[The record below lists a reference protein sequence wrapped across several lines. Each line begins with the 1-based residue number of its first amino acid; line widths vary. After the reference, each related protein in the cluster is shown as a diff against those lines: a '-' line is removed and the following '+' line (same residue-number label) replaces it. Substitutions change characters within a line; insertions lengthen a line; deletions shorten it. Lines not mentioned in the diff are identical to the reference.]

1 MTTPAAAA
9 SCWSISRRLSV
20 LIAVVTAAAFLLLA
34 VLVYRQTAVSY
45 QARVEAGLATA
56 TGLMRD
62 SVALYDRSLT
72 DSTRD
77 MADLFIASL
86 PQGAPSLDASA
97 PVTVGERVLPALR
110 FGATTLALDNA
121 AVDSFAS
128 ATGGVATVFVRD
140 GDDFVR
146 IATSLR
152 DAGGQ
157 RVLGSVLDPANPAY
171 ARVKAGE
178 DLSGPAHLF
187 GADYMTYYK
196 ALKDASGAVVG
207 IAFVG
212 QEQGTGLATLKASIR
227 SATLGHQGYFV
238 AVDVRPGP
246 NYGTVVAAAS
256 GQGSTLLE
264 RIPADQQSMLEAML
278 QGRRQQGTL
287 TLRDAQGEPRAY
299 FVSAQGHAPW
309 RWMVLGLEPQSVL
322 QDVLRTLL
330 LKIALISMLALL
342 AVVTVTTLVMR
353 RLLTRPLL
361 QAEQVARDVA
371 AGRLDRD
378 VPVRRQDEVGRL
390 FTSLQQMQQKLRE
403 ITVEQDAMARLHA
416 EGTISHRMDATR
428 FEGAFR
434 RMVEGSNAL
443 VDAHIRTKFL
453 MVDLVQA
460 YAEGD
465 LSRSMEALPGEKARI
480 SSAVNGVRGRLHGIN
495 AEIRRLVTAAAD
507 GDFSVRGDA
516 MAFDHD
522 FRRMIEGLNTLM
534 TTFDHNLSL
543 LSDLL
548 GNLSRGDLRH
558 RMEGDFRGVF
568 AGMRDDANETV
579 IQLGGIIAGIQASAD
594 GVASAAGEIAASS
607 EDLSRRTEQQAASL
621 EESAASM
628 EEMTSVVR
636 QNAGHAER
644 ADRLAQ
650 QASGVAVDGGNAVQ
664 QVEQTMG
671 QIQVASRRI
680 GDITAVIDGIA
691 FQTNILALN
700 AAVEAARAGEE
711 GRGFAVVASE
721 VRSLAQRSAQ
731 AAKEIKTLIEDSLS
745 KVDAGTGQ
753 AAEAGQT
760 LRDVVGAVDELGR
773 VIAEIAASSREQ
785 AAGIEQVNQSIV
797 QMDSV
802 TQQNAALVEEAS
814 ASARAM
820 TEQAG
825 RLRQAASRFRL
836 ARAGAVA
843 AV

>member
-1 MTTPAAAA
+1 MTTPAATAP
-9 SCWSISRRLSV
+9 SWSISRRLAV

-34 VLVYRQTAVSY
+34 LLIYRQTAASY
-45 QARVEAGLATA
+45 QARVEAGLETA

-77 MADLFIASL
+77 MAELFTATL
-86 PQGAPSLDASA
+86 PQGAPSLDPST
-97 PVTVGERVLPALR
+97 PVTIGERTLPALR
-110 FGATTLALDNA
+110 FGEAVMALDDA
-121 AVDSFAS
+121 AVDTFAA

-152 DAGGQ
+152 NAAGE
-157 RVLGSVLDPANPAY
+157 RVLGTVLDPRNPAY
-171 ARVKAGE
+171 ARVSEGK
-178 DLSGPAHLF
+178 DFSGPAHLF

-212 QEQGTGLATLKASIR
+212 QEQGSGLATLKTSLR
-227 SATLGHQGYFV
+227 DSTLGREGYFV
-238 AVDVRPGP
+238 AVDVRPGA
-246 NYGTVVAAAS
+246 NYGKVVAAAS
-256 GQGSTLLE
+256 GEGGTLAE
-264 RIPADQQSMLEAML
+264 RLPVDQRPVLEALL
-278 QGRRQQGTL
+278 QGRQQQGTL
-287 TLRDAQGEPRAY
+287 TLNDAQGVPRAY
-299 FVSAQGHAPW
+299 FVAAQGHAPW

-322 QDVLRTLL
+322 QDVLHTLL
-330 LKIALISMLALL
+330 LQIALISALALL
-342 AVVTVTTLVMR
+342 AVVAVTTLAMR

-371 AGRLDRD
+371 AGRLERD
-378 VPVRRQDEVGRL
+378 VPTRRQDEVGRL

-403 ITVEQDAMARLHA
+403 ITVEQQTMARLHE
-416 EGTISHRMDATR
+416 EGSISHRMDAMR
-428 FEGAFR
+428 FDGAFR
-434 RMVEGSNAL
+434 NMVEGANAL
-443 VDAHIRTKFL
+443 VDAHIRTKFD
-453 MVDLVQA
+453 MVQLVQA

-465 LSRSMEALPGEKARI
+465 LSRAMTVLPGEKARI
-480 SSAVNGVRGRLHGIN
+480 STAVNGVRERLLGIN
-495 AEIRRLVTAAAD
+495 GEIRRLVSAAAE

-568 AGMRDDANETV
+568 ASMRDDANETV
-579 IQLGGIIAGIQASAD
+579 TQLGGIIAGIQASAD

-650 QASGVAVDGGNAVQ
+650 QASGVAVEGGNAVQ

-671 QIQVASRRI
+671 QIQIASRRI
-680 GDITAVIDGIA
+680 GDITSVIDGIA

-721 VRSLAQRSAQ
+721 VRLLAQRSAQ

-745 KVDAGTGQ
+745 KVGAGTGQ
-753 AAEAGQT
+753 AAQAGRT
-760 LRDVVGAVDELGR
+760 LREVVGAVDELSQ

-814 ASARAM
+814 ASAHAM

-825 RLRQAASRFRL
+825 RLRQAAARFQL
-836 ARAGAVA
+836 ARAGTIA